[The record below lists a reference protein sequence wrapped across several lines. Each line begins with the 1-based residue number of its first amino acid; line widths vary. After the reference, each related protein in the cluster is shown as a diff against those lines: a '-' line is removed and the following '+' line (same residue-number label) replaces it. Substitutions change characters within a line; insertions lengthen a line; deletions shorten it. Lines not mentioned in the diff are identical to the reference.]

1 MLSIIILFAI
11 GRYFYKL
18 AEAYK
23 QNKWIFAILGVISYY
38 AGAFAGGIILGV
50 LDEVLGLGFDWDN
63 NLLLTLVAIP
73 FGLGTMYL
81 FYFLLKKNW
90 KKTVVE
96 EKNEI
101 QDIGKQLE
109 D

>member
-1 MLSIIILFAI
+1 MLSIIILFVI
-11 GRYFYKL
+11 GRYFYRL
-18 AEAYK
+18 AEEYK
-23 QNKWIFAILGVISYY
+23 QNKWVFAILGVISYY

-81 FYFLLKKNW
+81 FYYLLKKNW
-90 KKTVVE
+90 KKTVVV

-101 QDIGKQLE
+101 QDIGKQL
-109 D
+109 DD